1 MNASPDPTSSV
12 AFFQRSCP
20 SLEALDV
27 VLLKLEAL
35 GLEPCAYYAER
46 REGKMTLYVLVVDVD
61 ALTAVELTYSEE
73 LPS

>member
-20 SLEALDV
+20 S
-27 VLLKLEAL
+27 LEAL